1 MNRDESIVSDLS
13 CWATMAVF
21 VVGLVVLA
29 VHLKEV
35 QIDAAPDYN
44 YEKARQSVRRVQTA
58 GERGRILDRRGRILA
73 DNRRCF
79 SIVCNVAAC
88 QKRTWDATVDAVTN
102 AICAVG
108 KTIGRPATLSE
119 RSIRRHVNQ
128 SLAVPLVVWREI
140 DEDELARFSEH
151 EREHAAYGF
160 SVVETAERVYPF
172 GSLASHLI
180 GYVGRDRG
188 TGDAGDEKF
197 NFREF
202 ELYGRSGIEL
212 YYNGFLRGVPGE
224 KKLLVDARGF
234 TEREWVVSEARRG
247 PDLTLTIDADIQRV
261 AERQLE
267 GVRGACVVMDPRD
280 GSVLAFASAPGY
292 DLNDFVPTL
301 SQDVYDRYLNDPDK
315 PLLNR
320 ASGGAYAPGSTFK
333 PITALAGLGM
343 GYPADKHYDCSGVFE
358 LGNMKL
364 HCARRWGH
372 GSISVRTALK
382 VSCNTFFCDLGMDVG
397 TNAVMSAA
405 RAFGLGSKTGIDFTD
420 DREGV
425 VPDDEWKRKTYGE
438 RWYPGD
444 LAQMSIGQGMLLASP
459 LQMAVVAGALGTGY
473 LVTPH
478 VKSGEPS
485 ARRALPYDR
494 RHLDVVR
501 EGMCMVVAGGSGAK
515 GGEGVDVPVCG
526 KTGTAEFGPSSRRRK
541 NTWFIAY
548 APAEKPRAAV
558 ALIVEDGESGGGT
571 AAPRVA
577 EILKRIFNAK

>member
-1 MNRDESIVSDLS
+1 MNREESIVSDLS

-21 VVGLVVLA
+21 VFGLLALA
-29 VHLKEV
+29 VNLKEV

-58 GERGRILDRRGRILA
+58 GTRGRILDRRGRVLA
-73 DNRRCF
+73 DNRRCV
-79 SIVCNVAAC
+79 SIVCNAAVY
-88 QKRTWDATVDAVTN
+88 QKRTWSATVEAISAAIAEIGDAL
-102 AICAVG
+102 
-108 KTIGRPATLSE
+108 GRPSHLTE
-119 RSIRRHVNQ
+119 RAISRHVNQ
-128 SLAVPLVVWREI
+128 SLAIPLVAWRDLTDI
-140 DEDELARFSEH
+140 ELARFSER
-151 EREHAAYGF
+151 ERLYPGF
-160 SVVETAERVYPF
+160 SVVESEERYYPF

-188 TGDAGDEKF
+188 AGDAGDEKF

-202 ELYGRSGIEL
+202 ELYGRSGLEL

-234 TEREWVVSEARRG
+234 TEREWTVSEARRG
-247 PDLTLTIDADIQRV
+247 PDLMLSIDADIQRV
-261 AERQLE
+261 AEEQLK
-267 GVRGACVVMDPRD
+267 GTRGACVVMDPRD
-280 GSVLAFASAPGY
+280 GSVLAFASAPCY
-292 DLNDFVPTL
+292 DLNDFVPAL
-301 SQDVYDRYLNDPDK
+301 SQDVYNRYLNDPAK

-333 PITALAGLGM
+333 PITALAGLSI
-343 GYPADKHYDCSGVFE
+343 GYPADEQYDCSGAFE
-358 LGNMKL
+358 LGEMKL

-372 GSISVRTALK
+372 GPISVKTALK
-382 VSCNTFFCDLGMDVG
+382 VSCNTFFCNLGCDIG
-397 TNAVMSAA
+397 TNAVISAA

-420 DREGV
+420 DRAGV
-425 VPDDEWKRKTYGE
+425 VPDDEWKRKTYNE

-473 LVTPH
+473 VVTPH
-478 VKSGEPS
+478 LKAGETVVK
-485 ARRALPYDR
+485 RQLPYDKR
-494 RHLDVVR
+494 VMDIVR
-501 EGMCMVVAGGSGAK
+501 EGMRMVVDGGSGER
-515 GGEGVDVPVCG
+515 GGEGVDVSVCG
-526 KTGTAEFGPSSRRRK
+526 KTGTAEFGPMSRRRK

-577 EILKRIFNAK
+577 QILKRIFNAK